1 MKSVLL
7 LFLCVAT
14 IAAQQ
19 KTVCWP
25 RDTAAWVQTHI
36 SGKDA
41 LGESGTLYVSHSN
54 ATEAARLRYDLNG
67 LTMSGFTI
75 SGSYYSFANG
85 LQNYYYDAVTAVC
98 NYLPPGQSPSR
109 CLPFGQGNIP
119 VDILGNP
126 GWIYRWGSGSSPG
139 KQAPKGEPFG
149 EVMWTQLDGVNTPI
163 SAAMIVIEDSLVS
176 QVFANVTHTLPAG
189 IFDLPPACQNMSK
202 LETIPEGHPIHIR
215 FKGIAPHLFAK

>member
-98 NYLPPGQSPSR
+98 NTIYPPTGPKEAARLRYDLNGLTMS
-109 CLPFGQGNIP
+109 GYMI
-119 VDILGNP
+119 
-126 GWIYRWGSGSSPG
+126 SGSYY
-139 KQAPKGEPFG
+139 QF
-149 EVMWTQLDGVNTPI
+149 
-163 SAAMIVIEDSLVS
+163 
-176 QVFANVTHTLPAG
+176 
-189 IFDLPPACQNMSK
+189 CC
-202 LETIPEGHPIHIR
+202 
-215 FKGIAPHLFAK
+215 